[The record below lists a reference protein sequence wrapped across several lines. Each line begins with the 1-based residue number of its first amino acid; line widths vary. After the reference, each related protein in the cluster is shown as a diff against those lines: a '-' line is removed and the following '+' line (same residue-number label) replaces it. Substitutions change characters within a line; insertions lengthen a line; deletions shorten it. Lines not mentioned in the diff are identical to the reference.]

1 MIQQID
7 IRLPRLMGA
16 DLREITRL
24 RPRKLGYTLNRAP
37 LSTASLT
44 LGGEDAR
51 PTVGQFMELYDAQGS
66 LGYFRVVRVST
77 ACRGDAEITVELE
90 HALCTLSDGVVFG
103 YQEFGGTGVRLK
115 TVLEKLLAMQP
126 RRLWRLGTVDYGT
139 EFQYSFENENLLT
152 AILSLAEPLSDEYL
166 WTFDFDTTP
175 WTLNLITAPE
185 GDASEMR
192 LSRNID
198 SVTVETDRSELCTRI
213 YPLGYGEGVNQLTI
227 AGVNNNKKYLD
238 ADTVG
243 AWGVVSSVYAETS
256 VTDAG
261 TLKAMAEREL
271 ERRKNPRVTV
281 TVSGLDLSALTG
293 EPLDRFYVGRKCRVP
308 LPEYGLWLDERVES
322 IQKNDVFGDNAHAKV
337 TLANKGADTVSELA
351 NISRKTSV
359 GELYSQGATNQYA
372 VHYADNADAG
382 SALDCEFYIDP
393 NAVWINSVMC
403 KFKLESFRAYS
414 TGAAAG
420 GGKTGTG
427 SSGNLNIDL
436 SGTFSKTATT
446 STPLEPG
453 ESLGKIFTDSSGG
466 GGEHRH
472 KYLHEHSVYVEIPA
486 KSYQITGGSHS
497 HSLPAHTHG
506 IEYGVYRGP
515 TASGVTVEVDGNAVP
530 ASAIRDGEFDAVPYL
545 SKDSAGRVTRGSWHR
560 VTFTPDGLTRILADL
575 HVKTF
580 VRSVSGG
587 NY

>member
-243 AWGVVSSVYAETS
+243 AWGVVGSVYAETS

-308 LPEYGLWLDERVES
+308 LPDYGLWLDERVES

-420 GGKTGTG
+420 GGKT
-427 SSGNLNIDL
+427 
-436 SGTFSKTATT
+436 
-446 STPLEPG
+446 
-453 ESLGKIFTDSSGG
+453 SGG
-466 GGEHRH
+466 GGSVTVTSDSWSNNSVNSGTQATQDSEAIFEYTAFAQSHRH
-472 KYLHEHSVYVEIPA
+472 GLPQHYHQINASALRHSHNVTV
-486 KSYQITGGSHS
+486 GGHT